1 MWMMNKVRRLVRVQ
15 AVEPLKDFLA
25 RVTFDDGTRRTIDL
39 DVYLRGPIFEAIRSD
54 PAVFRAM
61 RVEGGTI
68 AWENGADI
76 DPDVLYHGLTPA
88 WAEEPE
94 LAGSLPC

>member
-1 MWMMNKVRRLVRVQ
+1 MMSKVRRLVRVQ
-15 AVEPLKDFLA
+15 TAKPLEGFLA
-25 RVTFDDGTRRTIDL
+25 RVTFDDGTRRIIDL
-39 DVYLRGPIFEAIRSD
+39 DVYLRGPIFEVIRDD

>member
-1 MWMMNKVRRLVRVQ
+1 MWMMNKVRRLVRVRT
-15 AVEPLKDFLA
+15 VEPLNGFLV
-25 RVTFDDGTRRTIDL
+25 RVTFDDGTQRTIDL
-39 DVYLRGPIFEAIRSD
+39 DIYLRGPIFEGIRSD

-61 RVEGGTI
+61 RVEGGTL

>member
-1 MWMMNKVRRLVRVQ
+1 MKELRRLVRVE
-15 AVEPLKDFLA
+15 AVEPLKGLAA
-25 RVTFDDGTRRTIDL
+25 RVTFDDGTERVIDL
-39 DVYLRGPIFEAIRSD
+39 EPYLHGPIFDTIRRD
-54 PAVFRAM
+54 PDVFRAM

-88 WAEEPE
+88 WREEPA
-94 LAGSLPC
+94 LAESVPC